1 MSVNLETVEAL
12 RQVAQIPTERRL
24 WSIATI
30 ALYAEL
36 SHSHVAQKV
45 VCQPDFPK
53 PIRILG
59 TGKPRW
65 KAGDVMQWFERQAA

>member
-1 MSVNLETVEAL
+1 MTPDHATLEAL

-24 WSIATI
+24 WSLATI

-36 SHSHVAQKV
+36 SPSHVAQKV

-53 PIRILG
+53 AIRING

-65 KAGDVMQWFERQAA
+65 KAGEVMQWFERQAA